1 MEAKTMLN
9 SIKQVLGMEV
19 KLEQQTLENGT
30 IIEAESFEVGQ
41 EVFIISDDEK
51 VAVPAGEYQ
60 LEDGRILVV
69 NEGGEIA
76 EIGAK
81 EEEEVEAKDE
91 EKDEEKQEMGYAT
104 KEELAEV
111 KEMIEEIKAMLEP
124 KEEMS
129 EEPKEELSEEV
140 EQVEVVAEE
149 VVEEVV
155 EQVKEELSQPAV
167 EPLTHNPEAN
177 AKRKVEFKYAKNR
190 KASVLDRVLNKLNN

>member
-41 EVFIISDDEK
+41 EVFIITDDEK

-81 EEEEVEAKDE
+81 EEEEFEAKDE
-91 EKDEEKQEMGYAT
+91 EKEEEKQEMGYAT

-129 EEPKEELSEEV
+129 EEPKEELSKEV

>member
-1 MEAKTMLN
+1 MLN

-30 IIEAESFEVGQ
+30 IIEADSFEVGQ
-41 EVFIISDDEK
+41 EVFIITDDEK

-81 EEEEVEAKDE
+81 EEEEEEVEAKDE
-91 EKDEEKQEMGYAT
+91 EKEEMGYAT

-140 EQVEVVAEE
+140 EQVEVIA
-149 VVEEVV
+149 EEVV

>member
-1 MEAKTMLN
+1 MLN

-41 EVFIISDDEK
+41 EVFIITDDEK

-129 EEPKEELSEEV
+129 EEPKEELSKEV
-140 EQVEVVAEE
+140 EQVEVVA
-149 VVEEVV
+149 EEVV

>member
-1 MEAKTMLN
+1 MLN

-30 IIEAESFEVGQ
+30 IIEADSFEVGQ
-41 EVFIISDDEK
+41 EVFIITDDEK

-76 EIGAK
+76 DIGAK

-91 EKDEEKQEMGYAT
+91 EKEEMGYAT

>member
-1 MEAKTMLN
+1 MLN

-30 IIEAESFEVGQ
+30 IIEAEIFEVGQ
-41 EVFIISDDEK
+41 EVFIITDDEK

-124 KEEMS
+124 KEE
-129 EEPKEELSEEV
+129 EELSKEV

>member
-1 MEAKTMLN
+1 MLN

-41 EVFIISDDEK
+41 EVFIITDDEK

-91 EKDEEKQEMGYAT
+91 EKEEMGYAT

-129 EEPKEELSEEV
+129 EEPKEELSKEV

>member
-1 MEAKTMLN
+1 MLN

-30 IIEAESFEVGQ
+30 IIEADSFEVGQ
-41 EVFIISDDEK
+41 EVFIITDDEK

-81 EEEEVEAKDE
+81 EEEEEEVEAKDE
-91 EKDEEKQEMGYAT
+91 EKEEMGYAT

-149 VVEEVV
+149 VVEQVV

>member
-1 MEAKTMLN
+1 MLN

-41 EVFIISDDEK
+41 EVFIITDDEK

-91 EKDEEKQEMGYAT
+91 EKQEMEYAT

-124 KEEMS
+124 KEE
-129 EEPKEELSEEV
+129 EKLSEEV
-140 EQVEVVAEE
+140 EQVEVVA
-149 VVEEVV
+149 EVV

>member
-1 MEAKTMLN
+1 MLN

-30 IIEAESFEVGQ
+30 IIEADSFEVGQ

-69 NEGGEIA
+69 NEGGEIS

-91 EKDEEKQEMGYAT
+91 EKEEMGYAT

-140 EQVEVVAEE
+140 EKVEVVAEE
-149 VVEEVV
+149 VVEQVE

-190 KASVLDRVLNKLNN
+190 KASTLDRVLNKLNN

>member
-1 MEAKTMLN
+1 MLN

-41 EVFIISDDEK
+41 EVFIITDDEK

-91 EKDEEKQEMGYAT
+91 EKQEMEYAT

-129 EEPKEELSEEV
+129 EEPKEELSKEV

>member
-1 MEAKTMLN
+1 MLN

-41 EVFIISDDEK
+41 EVFIITDDEK

-129 EEPKEELSEEV
+129 EEPKEELSKEV

>member
-30 IIEAESFEVGQ
+30 IIEADSFEVGQ
-41 EVFIISDDEK
+41 EVFIITDDEK

-69 NEGGEIA
+69 NDGGEIA

-81 EEEEVEAKDE
+81 EEEEEVEAKDE
-91 EKDEEKQEMGYAT
+91 EKEEMGYAT

-140 EQVEVVAEE
+140 EQVEVIAEE
-149 VVEEVV
+149 VA

-190 KASVLDRVLNKLNN
+190 KASTLDRVLNKLNN

>member
-1 MEAKTMLN
+1 MLN

-41 EVFIISDDEK
+41 EVFIITDDEK

-124 KEEMS
+124 KEE
-129 EEPKEELSEEV
+129 EELSKEV

>member
-1 MEAKTMLN
+1 MLN

-41 EVFIISDDEK
+41 EVFIITDDEK

-91 EKDEEKQEMGYAT
+91 EKEEEKQEMGYAT

-129 EEPKEELSEEV
+129 EEPKEELSKEV

>member
-1 MEAKTMLN
+1 MLN

-30 IIEAESFEVGQ
+30 IIEAEIFEVGQ

-149 VVEEVV
+149 VVE
-155 EQVKEELSQPAV
+155 QVKEELSQPAV

>member
-1 MEAKTMLN
+1 MLN

-30 IIEAESFEVGQ
+30 IIEAEIFEVGQ

-81 EEEEVEAKDE
+81 EKEEVEAKDE

-129 EEPKEELSEEV
+129 EEPKEELSKEV

>member
-41 EVFIISDDEK
+41 EVFIITDDEK

-91 EKDEEKQEMGYAT
+91 EKEEMGYAT

-124 KEEMS
+124 KEE
-129 EEPKEELSEEV
+129 EKLSEEV

>member
-1 MEAKTMLN
+1 MLN

-30 IIEAESFEVGQ
+30 IIEAEIFEVGQ
-41 EVFIISDDEK
+41 EVFIITDDEK

-124 KEEMS
+124 KEE
-129 EEPKEELSEEV
+129 EKLSEEVV

>member
-1 MEAKTMLN
+1 MLN

-30 IIEAESFEVGQ
+30 IIEADSFEVGQ
-41 EVFIISDDEK
+41 EVFIITDDEK
-51 VAVPAGEYQ
+51 VAVPAGDYQ

-69 NEGGEIA
+69 NDGGEIA

-81 EEEEVEAKDE
+81 EEEEEVEAKDE
-91 EKDEEKQEMGYAT
+91 EKEEMGYAT

-124 KEEMS
+124 KEEMG

-140 EQVEVVAEE
+140 EQVEVVA
-149 VVEEVV
+149 EEVV

>member
-1 MEAKTMLN
+1 MLN

-91 EKDEEKQEMGYAT
+91 EKQEMGYAT

-129 EEPKEELSEEV
+129 EEPKEELSKEV

>member
-1 MEAKTMLN
+1 MLN

-30 IIEAESFEVGQ
+30 IIEADSFEVGQ
-41 EVFIISDDEK
+41 EVFIITDDEK

-76 EIGAK
+76 DIGAK
-81 EEEEVEAKDE
+81 EEEEEVEAKDE
-91 EKDEEKQEMGYAT
+91 EKEEMGYAT

-124 KEEMS
+124 KEEMG

-140 EQVEVVAEE
+140 EQVEVVA
-149 VVEEVV
+149 EEVV

>member
-30 IIEAESFEVGQ
+30 IIEAEIFEVGQ

-124 KEEMS
+124 KEE
-129 EEPKEELSEEV
+129 EELSEEV

>member
-9 SIKQVLGMEV
+9 SIKQVLGIEV

-30 IIEAESFEVGQ
+30 IIEAEIFEVGQ
-41 EVFIISDDEK
+41 EVFIITDDEK

-69 NEGGEIA
+69 NESGEIA

-81 EEEEVEAKDE
+81 EEEEVEA
-91 EKDEEKQEMGYAT
+91 KDEEKQEMGYAT

-129 EEPKEELSEEV
+129 EEPKEELSKEV

>member
-1 MEAKTMLN
+1 MLN

-91 EKDEEKQEMGYAT
+91 EKEEMGYAT

-124 KEEMS
+124 KEE
-129 EEPKEELSEEV
+129 EELSKEV
-140 EQVEVVAEE
+140 EQVQVVAEE

>member
-1 MEAKTMLN
+1 MLN

-30 IIEAESFEVGQ
+30 IIEAEIFEVGQ

-124 KEEMS
+124 KEEMG

-140 EQVEVVAEE
+140 EQVEVVA
-149 VVEEVV
+149 EEVV

>member
-1 MEAKTMLN
+1 MLN

-41 EVFIISDDEK
+41 EVFIITDDEK

-69 NEGGEIA
+69 NESGEIA

-91 EKDEEKQEMGYAT
+91 EKQEMEYAT

-124 KEEMS
+124 KEE
-129 EEPKEELSEEV
+129 EELSEEV
-140 EQVEVVAEE
+140 EQVEVVA
-149 VVEEVV
+149 EVV

>member
-1 MEAKTMLN
+1 MLN

-124 KEEMS
+124 KEE
-129 EEPKEELSEEV
+129 EKLSEEV

>member
-1 MEAKTMLN
+1 MLN

-41 EVFIISDDEK
+41 EVFIITDDEK

-124 KEEMS
+124 KEE
-129 EEPKEELSEEV
+129 EELSKEV
-140 EQVEVVAEE
+140 EQVEVVA
-149 VVEEVV
+149 EEVV

>member
-1 MEAKTMLN
+1 MLN

-124 KEEMS
+124 KEE
-129 EEPKEELSEEV
+129 EELSEEV
-140 EQVEVVAEE
+140 EQVEVVA
-149 VVEEVV
+149 EEVV

>member
-1 MEAKTMLN
+1 MLN

-129 EEPKEELSEEV
+129 EKPKEELSEEV

>member
-30 IIEAESFEVGQ
+30 IIEADSFEVGQ
-41 EVFIISDDEK
+41 EVFIITDDEK

-69 NEGGEIA
+69 NDGGEIA

-81 EEEEVEAKDE
+81 EEEEEVEAKDE
-91 EKDEEKQEMGYAT
+91 EKEEMGYAT

-111 KEMIEEIKAMLEP
+111 KEMIEEIKAILEP

-190 KASVLDRVLNKLNN
+190 KASTLDRVLNKLNN

>member
-1 MEAKTMLN
+1 MLN

-30 IIEAESFEVGQ
+30 IIEADSFEVGQ
-41 EVFIISDDEK
+41 EVFIITDDEK
-51 VAVPAGEYQ
+51 VAVPAGDYQ

-81 EEEEVEAKDE
+81 EEEEEVEAKDE
-91 EKDEEKQEMGYAT
+91 EKEEMGYAT

-140 EQVEVVAEE
+140 EQVEVIA
-149 VVEEVV
+149 EEVV